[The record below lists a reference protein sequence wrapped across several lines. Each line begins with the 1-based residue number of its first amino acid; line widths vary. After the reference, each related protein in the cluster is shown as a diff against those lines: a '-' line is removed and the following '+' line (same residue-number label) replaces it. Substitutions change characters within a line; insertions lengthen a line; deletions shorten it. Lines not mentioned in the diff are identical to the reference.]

1 MVNVRHGI
9 AQIGYM
15 LLAIWVV
22 GWTVLVLWS
31 ELFRN
36 PDWSDWPVF
45 LAGLIGNGALAYYR
59 LHPTKVMWA
68 RRLDLRHL
76 APDAVG
82 DALGGLSAFA
92 SRRSRTDQHLQQG
105 TELNSPKWFL

>member
-22 GWTVLVLWS
+22 GWAVLVLWS

-45 LAGLIGNGALAYYR
+45 LAGLIGYPLGVFLLWR
-59 LHPTKVMWA
+59 LHPTKVM
-68 RRLDLRHL
+68 
-76 APDAVG
+76 
-82 DALGGLSAFA
+82 
-92 SRRSRTDQHLQQG
+92 
-105 TELNSPKWFL
+105 

>member
-22 GWTVLVLWS
+22 GWAVLVLWS

-45 LAGLIGNGALAYYR
+45 LAGLIGY
-59 LHPTKVMWA
+59 P
-68 RRLDLRHL
+68 
-76 APDAVG
+76 
-82 DALGGLSAFA
+82 LGV
-92 SRRSRTDQHLQQG
+92 
-105 TELNSPKWFL
+105 FLLWRMVLWLITGFIRPR